1 MPEPGSAGAARVENA
16 STVLPIA
23 PPVLL
28 WASVL
33 GASPAEPAVVRAQSS
48 RAESRCLSPLVV
60 AEEEVQAPAMTMSAA
75 TVETAVRQHRA
86 GRVHRGHTP
95 VPEAVRNVLQFP
107 TALQVAMRVRK
118 PVAAAAAVVA
128 TVQPQELM
136 AAVVA
141 ALGTR
146 TPE

>member
-1 MPEPGSAGAARVENA
+1 MPEPGSAGAAPVENA

-23 PPVLL
+23 PVLL
-28 WASVL
+28 WARVL

-48 RAESRCLSPLVV
+48 RAKSRCLSPLVV

-118 PVAAAAAVVA
+118 PVAAAAAVA

-136 AAVVA
+136 AAVV
-141 ALGTR
+141 
-146 TPE
+146 